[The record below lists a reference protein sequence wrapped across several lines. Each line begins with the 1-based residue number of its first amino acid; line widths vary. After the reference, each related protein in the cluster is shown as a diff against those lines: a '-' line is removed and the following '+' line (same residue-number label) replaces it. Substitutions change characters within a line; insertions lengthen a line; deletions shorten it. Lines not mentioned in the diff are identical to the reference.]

1 MLIGEEPLAMI
12 IFLVSIISGLLSIRT
27 STWLELSTLASP
39 NIVVTLFAL
48 NKPPTPV
55 DNCATT
61 LFFLSIIL
69 GISSFG
75 LETSIPWSEK

>member
-1 MLIGEEPLAMI
+1 MLIGKEPLAI
-12 IFLVSIISGLLSIRT
+12 TIFLVSIISDLLSIRT

-39 NIVVTLFAL
+39 NIAVTLFAL
-48 NKPPTPV
+48 NKPPTPAV
-55 DNCATT
+55 NCATT